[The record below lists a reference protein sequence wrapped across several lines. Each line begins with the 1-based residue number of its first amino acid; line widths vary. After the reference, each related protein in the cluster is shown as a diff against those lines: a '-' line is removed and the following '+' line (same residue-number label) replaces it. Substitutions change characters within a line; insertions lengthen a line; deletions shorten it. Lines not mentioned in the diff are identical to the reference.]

1 MPLFKC
7 PRCGCIENTA
17 LGEYQWDEHLKDPE
31 APITE
36 ICSECATGTWHGK
49 FPKETPEQAGMVLL
63 DDGYYGPPG
72 GWK

>member
-17 LGEYQWDEHLKDPE
+17 LGEYQFEDIVEGDDGIIP
-31 APITE
+31 E
-36 ICSECATGTWHGK
+36 ICSECATGKWHGE
-49 FPKETPEQAGMVLL
+49 FPKKTPEELGYVQLE
-63 DDGYYGPPG
+63 DGYYGPPG